1 MESDKKE
8 QSDQKPIL
16 IYGTRWCPDCRRSKQ
31 FLVEHQIS
39 IRYVDIEK
47 EPEAEAFV
55 IEKNQGKRTIPLIL
69 FPDGSFLSEPT
80 NAQLAE
86 KLQLKAEAKLRHYPL
101 IIVGG
106 GPAGLTAAIYTARDG
121 IETLLIEPGSFGGQI
136 ANTERLDNF
145 PGFPDGID
153 GIDLAVRLRRQAL
166 RFGVEFLETE
176 GVAEVAN
183 MEKIKVVKTAS
194 GQEYSAESLLIA
206 SGSQYQKIKAPGE
219 TAYTGAGVHYC
230 ATCDGAFYKGKEVAV
245 VGGGNSAAEEAIFLT
260 RFADKVTLL
269 IRKGDLKASKI
280 VQEKLINHP
289 KIAILYNTEVKEF
302 LGDRTKLEKIKLKDN
317 LTGQV
322 SELAVPG
329 VFVFIGMKPN
339 SAFLKESGV
348 LLDSF
353 GFIITGYDLLRFT
366 SRLPQFQDRYPFL
379 METSVPG
386 VFAAGDVRSGST
398 KQAASAAGEG
408 ATVALEIREYLSKNF
423 SNKLA

>member
-1 MESDKKE
+1 MKNDNNAPLDE
-8 QSDQKPIL
+8 KPI
-16 IYGTRWCPDCRRSKQ
+16 IVYGTRWCPDCRRSKQ

-47 EPEAEAFV
+47 EPEAEEFV

-69 FPDGSFLSEPT
+69 FPDGSFLAEPT

-86 KLQLKAEAKLRHYPL
+86 KLQLTAEAKLRHYPL
-101 IIVGG
+101 IVIGG
-106 GPAGLTAAIYTARDG
+106 GPAGLTAALYTARDG

-176 GVAEVAN
+176 GVTGVEDR
-183 MEKIKVVKTAS
+183 EKSKVIMTTS
-194 GQEYSAESLLIA
+194 GREYTTDSLLIA
-206 SGSQYQKIKAPGE
+206 SGSQYQKLKVPGE
-219 TAYTGAGVHYC
+219 TAYIGAGVHYC

-245 VGGGNSAAEEAIFLT
+245 VGGGNSAAEESIFLT
-260 RFADKVTLL
+260 RFAEKVTLL
-269 IRKGDLKASKI
+269 VRKGSLKASKV
-280 VQEKLINHP
+280 VQEKLLTHP
-289 KIAILYNTEVKEF
+289 KITVLYNTEVREF
-302 LGDRTKLEKIKLKDN
+302 LGDRTKLEKIKLIDK

-329 VFVFIGMKPN
+329 VFVFIGLTPN
-339 SAFLKESGV
+339 TVFLKNSGV
-348 LLDSF
+348 LLDSW
-353 GFIITGYDLLRFT
+353 GFIITGYDLFRFT
-366 SRLPQFQDRYPFL
+366 NRLPQFQDRYPFL
-379 METSVPG
+379 METNIPG

-408 ATVALEIREYLSKNF
+408 ATVALEIREYLAKNF
-423 SNKLA
+423 